1 MTENIM
7 LLAGLHTKHVSG
19 LVWPVQQQSSS
30 ISIELPPLT
39 TRLQSSMYI
48 GWVPLL
54 LLLIAATAAG
64 CCSAAAA
71 IDHEICQ
78 FVVLVEATSNFSTAD
93 ETSPHSSDRRI
104 PLFILGPLSPI
115 CLQRAPI
122 LLALPPLPPRRG
134 AGLSCTRHVLD

>member
-1 MTENIM
+1 MC
-7 LLAGLHTKHVSG
+7 LVWSG
-19 LVWPVQQQSSS
+19 LVCAAAVEQHLHRTTSLDYQTT
-30 ISIELPPLT
+30 IIYVYRVGPP
-39 TRLQSSMYI
+39 I
-48 GWVPLL
+48 L

-122 LLALPPLPPRRG
+122 LLALPPLPLRRI

>member
-1 MTENIM
+1 MC
-7 LLAGLHTKHVSG
+7 LVWSG
-19 LVWPVQQQSSS
+19 LACAAAVEQH
-30 ISIELPPLT
+30 LHRT
-39 TRLQSSMYI
+39 TSLDYQTTIIYVYI
-48 GWVPLL
+48 GWVPLLL

-64 CCSAAAA
+64 CCSAAA

-122 LLALPPLPPRRG
+122 LPFPRGEELVYR
-134 AGLSCTRHVLD
+134 ARDTF